1 MDEAARARQ
10 ELRRSN
16 AAQPHR
22 NRRRERKT
30 GRTTDRNICYCGD
43 ADCPDC
49 GEWYE

>member
-1 MDEAARARQ
+1 MDEAAHARQ
-10 ELRRSN
+10 ELRRFN

-22 NRRRERKT
+22 NRHRERKT